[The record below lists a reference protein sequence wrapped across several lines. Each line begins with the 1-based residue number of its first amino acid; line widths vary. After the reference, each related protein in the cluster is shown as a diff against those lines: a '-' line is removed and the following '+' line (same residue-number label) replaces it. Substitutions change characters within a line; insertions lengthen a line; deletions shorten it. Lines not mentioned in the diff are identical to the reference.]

1 MKTKSHGS
9 AANRIEVLSRH
20 FLGNPY
26 KTNPL
31 IGSSDTPEVFTA
43 SLDGFDCVTYIETI
57 LALARAST
65 ADEFSKWL
73 RKIRYEQGCVAW
85 VRRNHY
91 MTAWIRNNVKEGL
104 VRRLPVPAKAALSRS
119 RVLNV
124 VPGLR
129 PERIRV
135 KCIPKPSIQRI
146 EPSLHTGDLFFFA
159 STRKISMSFIAASL
173 CAMAKRSSCATP
185 RAAAVLLWNRT
196 SMNFSRRTAWPG
208 SL

>member
-73 RKIRYEQGCVAW
+73 RKIRYEQGCVEW
-85 VRRNHY
+85 VQQEYYIIDCYRY
-91 MTAWIRNNVKEGL
+91 NV
-104 VRRLPVPAKAALSRS
+104 
-119 RVLNV
+119 
-124 VPGLR
+124 
-129 PERIRV
+129 
-135 KCIPKPSIQRI
+135 
-146 EPSLHTGDLFFFA
+146 
-159 STRKISMSFIAASL
+159 
-173 CAMAKRSSCATP
+173 
-185 RAAAVLLWNRT
+185 
-196 SMNFSRRTAWPG
+196 
-208 SL
+208 